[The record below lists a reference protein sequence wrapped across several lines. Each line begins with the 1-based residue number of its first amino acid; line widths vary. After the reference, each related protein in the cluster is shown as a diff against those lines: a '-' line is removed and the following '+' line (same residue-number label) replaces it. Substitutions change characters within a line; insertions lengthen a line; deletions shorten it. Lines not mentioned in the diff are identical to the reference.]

1 MSTKRKPSEV
11 RNGGVVWEL
20 KIKIQKIGFTAV
32 TCAHSHNGL
41 KCLSNN
47 E

>member
-32 TCAHSHNGL
+32 TCAHSNTY
-41 KCLSNN
+41 
-47 E
+47 

>member
-20 KIKIQKIGFTAV
+20 KIKIPKIGFTAV
-32 TCAHSHNGL
+32 TCAHSHTY
-41 KCLSNN
+41 
-47 E
+47 